1 MLEFQRIVFLQGLFT
16 FVIVPAIAIFL
27 GFVAPSNLVTVKLT
41 HSFFHTAN
49 IIQLHRSPT
58 YFPSPPY
65 TLFSTRVV
73 LPSRTIKPSYILITS
88 EGKIHDLCPSLAR
101 TPSEWR
107 KVVID
112 VSPLVVMPG
121 LIDPHV
127 HVNAPGREEW
137 EGFEHATRAAAAG
150 GTTTILDMPLN
161 NVPSTIDAESL
172 QKKIRAWAHSDSV
185 VDVGLIG
192 GIVHGNKESVGDLI
206 DGGVLA
212 LKSFMIDSQSAH
224 FPHVNAADLKDAV
237 VELNRIFSNSNYVG
251 REVPY
256 ILHAELDDFGPDTG
270 SRATTQGTYDHTSYD
285 DYEKSRPHSWETN
298 AVELAANIA
307 NNTRVH
313 IHIAH
318 VSSHRAAQ
326 RIFELRSSN
335 SFKGKITA
343 ETCTQYLVW
352 GKEEIPPGST
362 SYKCAPPI
370 RSVRNRDK
378 LRSYLFRIDRKS
390 ASLDFVASDH
400 SPCPPELK
408 QGENLTKAWG
418 GISGLQY
425 RLQGTWSVAKE
436 LNLTIIQLSDI
447 LSGRPASVFGID
459 GMKGVLKSGL
469 DADLLIWDPE
479 SSVVLNPGNCLHRHK
494 VSAFH
499 GYKGQG
505 EVYYT
510 LLRGR
515 PVYNRNSESLAVSNT
530 HPSPGRLLMREKRD
544 GTISQRLS
552 TEFSQYS

>member
-1 MLEFQRIVFLQGLFT
+1 MLELQRIVFYQGLFT
-16 FVIVPAIAIFL
+16 FIVVPAIAILL

-49 IIQLHRSPT
+49 IIQLHRSPDH
-58 YFPSPPY
+58 FPNPPY

-73 LPSRTIKPSYILITS
+73 LPSKKIKPSYILITS
-88 EGKIHDLCPSLAR
+88 EGKIHDLLPSLAR

-107 KVVID
+107 KVVVD

-137 EGFEHATRAAAAG
+137 EGFERATRAAAAG

-161 NVPSTIDAESL
+161 NVPSTIDEDSL
-172 QKKIRAWAHSDSV
+172 ETKIKAWANSDSV

-192 GIVHGNKESVGDLI
+192 GIVHGNKESIRGLI

-212 LKSFMIDSQSAH
+212 LKSFMIDSQSVD
-224 FPHVNAADLKDAV
+224 FPHVTATDLKDAV
-237 VELNRIFSNSNYVG
+237 IELNRIFSNSNYVG

-256 ILHAELDDFGPDTG
+256 ILHAELDDFGPETG
-270 SRATTQGTYDHTSYD
+270 SRAITRDSFDHTSYE

-298 AVELAANIA
+298 AVDLAASIA

-318 VSSHRAAQ
+318 VSSHYAAQ
-326 RIFELRSSN
+326 RIFELQRSS

-343 ETCTQYLVW
+343 ETCTHYLVW
-352 GKEEIPPGST
+352 AKEEIPPGST

-370 RSVRNRDK
+370 RSATNRDK
-378 LRSYLFRIDRKS
+378 LRSYLFGTGGES
-390 ASLDFVASDH
+390 ASLDFVSSDH

-408 QGENLTKAWG
+408 GGKNLTEAWG

-436 LNLTIIQLSDI
+436 LNVTIVQLSDI

-459 GMKGVLKSGL
+459 SMKGVLKSGL

-479 SSVVLNPGNCLHRHK
+479 RKVVLNGDNCLHRHK
-494 VSAFH
+494 LSAFH
-499 GYKGQG
+499 GHDVRG
-505 EVYYT
+505 EVHYT

-515 PVYNRNSESLAVSNT
+515 PVYNRKSVSLAVTNT
-530 HPSPGRLLMREKRD
+530 YLSPGRLLMREKRD
-544 GTISQRLS
+544 GTVFQKLS
-552 TEFSQYS
+552 NEFSH